1 MFSFADDT
9 VLDPFCGTG
18 TTMLAAL
25 NAGRNSIGVD
35 IDPEYCRMAL
45 RRLDSESGPLFAQAA
60 IEYRTVADLLSPTT
74 ASVVADRPSAGRK
87 RTSSA
92 AVRRA

>member
-1 MFSFADDT
+1 MLHT
-9 VLDPFCGTG
+9 VYCRSG
-18 TTMLAAL
+18 AAL

-60 IEYRTVADLLSPTT
+60 VEYLAAADLIAPIQATAVADAPLRK
-74 ASVVADRPSAGRK
+74 VRPIRK
-87 RTSSA
+87 R
-92 AVRRA
+92 RG